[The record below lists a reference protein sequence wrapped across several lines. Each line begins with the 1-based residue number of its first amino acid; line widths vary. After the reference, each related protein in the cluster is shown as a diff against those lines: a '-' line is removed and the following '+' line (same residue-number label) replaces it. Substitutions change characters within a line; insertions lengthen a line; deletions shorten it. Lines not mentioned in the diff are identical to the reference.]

1 MDKTIQDL
9 KGGMESIK
17 KIQLEGNLEMKDLRS
32 WTEISEASLTIRIQD
47 MKENISGIENLIEE
61 MDTSVKKC

>member
-32 WTEISEASLTIRIQD
+32 
-47 MKENISGIENLIEE
+47 
-61 MDTSVKKC
+61 